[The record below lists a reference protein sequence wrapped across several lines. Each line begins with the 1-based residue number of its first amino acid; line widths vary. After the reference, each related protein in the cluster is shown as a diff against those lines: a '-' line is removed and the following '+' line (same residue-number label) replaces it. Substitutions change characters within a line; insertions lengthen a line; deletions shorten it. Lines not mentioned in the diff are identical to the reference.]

1 MEKLIAT
8 VPIDMYLIIFL
19 SAALIIAATIDMR
32 TYRIPNLLTY
42 PTMLIALVYH
52 TMTNGLNGL
61 IFSSLGLIVGMGL
74 FSIPFFMG
82 VMGAGDAKLMGAV
95 GAVLGCR
102 GVLNASIFTAVAGG
116 AFALILLLA
125 HYRVSR
131 FVTRDV
137 ESIQEAFTAKCLIR
151 VPQFEKE
158 KKPKLYYGI
167 AIASGTLYTMWWR
180 VSHADFPL

>member
-19 SAALIIAATIDMR
+19 STALIVAATIDIR

-42 PTMLIALVYH
+42 PTMLIALIYH
-52 TMTNGLNGL
+52 TISSGFDGF
-61 IFSSLGLIVGMGL
+61 IFSTVGLIVGMGL

-82 VMGAGDAKLMGAV
+82 IMGAGDAKLMGAV

-102 GVLNASIFTAVAGG
+102 GVLNASLFTAVAGG
-116 AFALILLLA
+116 VFALILLFS
-125 HYRVSR
+125 HYRDFR
-131 FVTRDV
+131 FVARTV
-137 ESIQEAFTAKCLIR
+137 ESIQASLVAKCLIK
-151 VPQFEKE
+151 VPLSEKE

-167 AIASGTLYTMWWR
+167 AIASGTLYVMLWKVTH
-180 VSHADFPL
+180 SDFPV

>member
-1 MEKLIAT
+1 MEKLIST
-8 VPIDMYLIIFL
+8 GPIDIYLIIFL

-52 TMTNGLNGL
+52 TITNGLNGL

-102 GVLNASIFTAVAGG
+102 GVLNASLFTAVAGG
-116 AFALILLLA
+116 VFALFLLLF
-125 HYRVSR
+125 HYRDFR
-131 FVTRDV
+131 FVTRAV
-137 ESIQEAFTAKCLIR
+137 ETIQASLATKCFIR
-151 VPQFEKE
+151 VSLSEKE
-158 KKPKLYYGI
+158 RKPKLYYGI
-167 AIASGTLYTMWWR
+167 AIAAGTLYTMWWR
-180 VSHADFPL
+180 VLHASFPL